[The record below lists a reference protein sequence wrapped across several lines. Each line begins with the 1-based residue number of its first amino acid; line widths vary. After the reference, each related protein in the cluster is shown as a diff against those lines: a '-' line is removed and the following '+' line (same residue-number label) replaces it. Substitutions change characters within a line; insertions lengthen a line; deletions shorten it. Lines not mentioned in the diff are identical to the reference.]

1 MPSGLSAAEVVAV
14 ALSADMTAALQ
25 NCRAGGGGTLI
36 ERQFAQLKFAVLRT
50 AGKFAMLN
58 RKISAGHKA
67 AETASA
73 SDQPVKLRLWRYNS
87 IN

>member
-14 ALSADMTAALQ
+14 ALSADMTAALK
-25 NCRAGGGGTLI
+25 NCRAEGGGTLI

-50 AGKFAMLN
+50 AGKFAMS

-87 IN
+87 TN